1 MPHITVEYTAN
12 IPNEANIND
21 LLIKANQSLIS
32 HKDTFSPNGIR
43 SRAIKLTNYVIGDG
57 ANDGA
62 FVHVTLQIAS
72 GRTAE
77 VRKAVLDHLFTTIE
91 SHFEE
96 MLADKHI
103 ALSLHISELNG
114 DGNMY
119 KQN

>member
-12 IPNEANIND
+12 IPNEANID
-21 LLIKANQSLIS
+21 ELLIKANQSLIS
-32 HKDTFSPNGIR
+32 HGDTFSPDGIR
-43 SRAIKLTNYVIGDG
+43 SRAIKLNNYVVGDG
-57 ANDGA
+57 TNDGA

-72 GRTAE
+72 GRTE
-77 VRKAVLDHLFTTIE
+77 EIRKAVLDHLFTTIE

-96 MLADKHI
+96 LMVNKDI
-103 ALSLHISELNG
+103 TLSLQLSELDG